1 MNTTKHNVL
10 AFNTAISSCYN
21 PSNYSCQK
29 DDIPTGE
36 YHVTLDFMIWANKV
50 SGIDLFCTVRQT
62 GQKIRLTV
70 FRDKEEN
77 YHLHDVDV
85 RQLEYNSSLTMQVE
99 LNGRDKPTLHSITV
113 LSDISGE
120 QSDRRYRV
128 FKLFYTRFKAIRC
141 LC

>member
-1 MNTTKHNVL
+1 MYWRSILPSATVIIPRDYT
-10 AFNTAISSCYN
+10 YN
-21 PSNYSCQK
+21 K

-36 YHVTLDFMIWANKV
+36 YHIILDFMIWGNKI
-50 SGIDLFCTVRQT
+50 SGIDLFCAVRQT

-77 YHLHDVDV
+77 YYLNYLDVHRLQYGSNLNV
-85 RQLEYNSSLTMQVE
+85 QVE

-120 QSDRRYRV
+120 QSDRRR
-128 FKLFYTRFKAIRC
+128 
-141 LC
+141 